1 MGLDISFN
9 KEQAVKA
16 GMSLSTERVGTDAQ
30 IAEARKLGDGDS
42 DYLNHL
48 LEEEIFARIS
58 EYAFFFTVNESA
70 EIDGTITLF
79 ARANKWG
86 NLYKPLTNFL
96 TKHGIE
102 WDES

>member
-30 IAEARKLGDGDS
+30 IASAEGNGDIAYLG
-42 DYLNHL
+42 YLL
-48 LEEEIFARIS
+48 GEETLAHIS
-58 EYAFFFTVNESA
+58 EYVNFFTVSE
-70 EIDGTITLF
+70 GTDQDDTIILF

>member
-16 GMSLSTERVGTDAQ
+16 GMELRTKRVGTNSQ
-30 IAEARKLGDGDS
+30 IAKARELGDGHS

-48 LEEEIFARIS
+48 LEDVTLARIS
-58 EYAFFFTVNESA
+58 EYVYLFAVTE
-70 EIDGTITLF
+70 GTDQDDNIILF

-86 NLYKPLTNFL
+86 NLYVPLTDFL
-96 TKHGIE
+96 HSNNIE
-102 WDES
+102 WDEG